1 MKEKYGF
8 VYIYRD
14 RKHKR
19 YYIGCHWGY
28 EDDGYICSSRW
39 MRRSYKRRKEN
50 FKRRIL
56 TKIYSGKHDLLNEE
70 YRWLQMIKPEELG
83 KKYYNLKIWRAF
95 DWYTDENKKLVV
107 GEKISK
113 KLKEFW
119 KNDEEREKQSI
130 LMKKISNLPEVRQ
143 NMSNAHKGKIQ
154 SEETKEK
161 RAKKLKGHSFNKG
174 KKRTEE
180 QKQNMKNSFNC
191 PEVKER
197 RIESHKGQKAWNKGK
212 KTGKQSEETIKK
224 RTEAL
229 NRPEVKEKR
238 SNAMKGKPA
247 WNKGIKQTQKWFNN
261 GIIEIFIS
269 FDEKPDDFIVGR
281 LKRK

>member
-1 MKEKYGF
+1 LEKYGF
-8 VYIYRD
+8 VYIWYD

-19 YYIGCHWGY
+19 FYVGKHWGN
-28 EDDGYICSSRW
+28 EDDGYICSSSW
-39 MRRSYKRRKEN
+39 MKRAYKKRPQD

-56 TKIYSGKHDLLNEE
+56 KTNINDKKLLLIEE
-70 YRWLQMIKPEELG
+70 FKWLQLIKKEELG
-83 KKYYNLKIWRAF
+83 KKYYNLKNCIFNEWQS
-95 DWYTDENKKLVV
+95 DENKLLTV

-113 KLKEFW
+113 SKIGNTYGKGR
-119 KNDEEREKQSI
+119 KGIKCTEKQ
-130 LMKKISNLPEVRQ
+130 KKILS
-143 NMSNAHKGKIQ
+143 
-154 SEETKEK
+154 
-161 RAKKLKGHSFNKG
+161 
-174 KKRTEE
+174 
-180 QKQNMKNSFNC
+180 
-191 PEVKER
+191 
-197 RIESHKGQKAWNKGK
+197 ESHKGQKAWNKGK

-269 FDEKPDDFIVGR
+269 FDEKPDDFILGR